1 MPEFQI
7 AEIVQLGEK
16 YIMGDWSPLE
26 EDVLLKGMLT
36 VIVHLPD
43 GRPARGRSVKIL
55 GCGFV

>member
-1 MPEFQI
+1 
-7 AEIVQLGEK
+7 
-16 YIMGDWSPLE
+16 MGDWSPLE